1 MNMEEACNLALERL
15 GLDEIP
21 PYSSSNP
28 AVVRKR
34 IEYTSMVGL
43 ILREERA
50 KNERAITPTK
60 KLDDFIEVTK

>member
-21 PYSSSNP
+21 PYASRNP

-50 KNERAITPTK
+50 KEERRVMETR
-60 KLDDFIEVTK
+60 KLEEYV

>member
-50 KNERAITPTK
+50 KEERRDRETR
-60 KLDDFIEVTK
+60 KLEEYI

>member
-1 MNMEEACNLALERL
+1 MSIEDAYQKALKRL

-21 PYSSSNP
+21 PYASRNP
-28 AVVRKR
+28 AVVWKR

-50 KNERAITPTK
+50 KEEIRVMETR
-60 KLDDFIEVTK
+60 KLEEYV